1 MKCNIYHDEFESEL
15 SWPTV
20 VAFGIFFWPSPL
32 LDLVL
37 DDDVPLLRFLGV
49 FFNSKVS
56 SSKEFLIKLV
66 ERSLLWTL
74 SLKFIEI

>member
-1 MKCNIYHDEFESEL
+1 MKFFIYHDEFESEL

-20 VAFGIFFWPSPL
+20 VTFGIFFCPSPL

-37 DDDVPLLRFLGV
+37 DDDDPLLRFLGV
-49 FFNSKVS
+49 FFNSKFS

-66 ERSLLWTL
+66 ERSLL
-74 SLKFIEI
+74 

>member
-1 MKCNIYHDEFESEL
+1 MKCFIYHDEFESEL

-20 VAFGIFFWPSPL
+20 VTFGIFFWPSPL

-37 DDDVPLLRFLGV
+37 DEDPLLRFLGV

-56 SSKEFLIKLV
+56 SSNEFLIKLV

>member
-1 MKCNIYHDEFESEL
+1 MKFFIYHDEFESEL

-20 VAFGIFFWPSPL
+20 VTFGIFFCPSPL

-37 DDDVPLLRFLGV
+37 DEDPLLRFLGV

>member
-1 MKCNIYHDEFESEL
+1 MKFFIYHDEFESEL

-20 VAFGIFFWPSPL
+20 VTFGIFFWPSPL

-37 DDDVPLLRFLGV
+37 DDDDPLLRFLGV
-49 FFNSKVS
+49 FFNSKFS

-66 ERSLLWTL
+66 ERSLL
-74 SLKFIEI
+74 

>member
-37 DDDVPLLRFLGV
+37 DEDPLLRFLGV